1 MKREVII
8 NKKDLIP
15 NTDYEFSNKF
25 WILIVFHLLVGIWIF
40 GTLRAKSRFITY
52 YSTSSYY
59 YSSKMNH
66 EGEANV
72 VKGIKL
78 GYLKHFGSLCLGS
91 SIYL

>member
-40 GTLRAKSRFITY
+40 GTIRAKSRFITY
-52 YSTSSYY
+52 YSTSVYY

-66 EGEANV
+66 EGVASV
-72 VKGIKL
+72 IQGMKL
-78 GYLKHFGSLCLGS
+78 AYFNHFGSLCLGS
-91 SIYL
+91 CIYI